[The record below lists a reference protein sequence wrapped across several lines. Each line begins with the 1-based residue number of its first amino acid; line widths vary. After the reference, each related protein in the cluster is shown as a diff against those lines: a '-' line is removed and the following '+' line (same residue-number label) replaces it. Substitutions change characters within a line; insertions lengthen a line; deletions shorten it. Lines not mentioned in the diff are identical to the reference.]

1 LLKLITSQ
9 TLRHIFHH
17 GTYRDPGLHKRF
29 DVYPD
34 SSIWTASTETPP
46 EQAPVRRLSA
56 RSHGITIQRLA
67 DRRVSTINDHLSH
80 ARLTGE
86 AASLAANDWT
96 MDEVSGPNMT
106 DQETIINLAT
116 MAANAY
122 VQEPYTGEWENIT
135 QGFRNESQSFGWQG
149 DGLRGHI
156 FADEGNKTIV
166 IGLKGTS
173 PAVFDGEGTTT
184 RDKLNDNLFGSCCC
198 AQGGQYFWRQVCD
211 CYSTTYT
218 CNQTCLVKSLKDRNR
233 YYNAAIE
240 LYSNVTELYPDS
252 NVWLTGHS
260 LGGVVSS
267 LLGMTFGLPTFTIEA
282 YGDALAAGRLGLPA
296 PPGSDP
302 NRPQD
307 RKFTGVH
314 HFGHTADPVF
324 MGTCGGATAPCTLGG
339 YAFESQCHSGVQCV
353 YDTVAD
359 FGWRVGLGNH
369 KIHVVIDQVI
379 KAYDQPPKCVPDD
392 ECYDCYNWKFFE
404 SNGSNSK
411 TSTSSSSSSTRTR
424 TTTCKTPGWWGCLD
438 ETTTTTSTTSSSLS
452 TSTTT
457 TCKTPGWFG
466 CNDPTTTTV
475 GTAVPAPSATP
486 TATSAHITSTTNSYS
501 CEHPGFFG
509 GCHDKTTSVTT
520 PTSTH
525 TAGTHH
531 CKTPGLFFG
540 CRDKHTSSTRGVQTT
555 TSIAL
560 PSKTLKPTP
569 CTHKAWFGLICR
581 DSSAIATTRPEA
593 GSAGTVPTADQW
605 HSEM

>member
-1 LLKLITSQ
+1 MFALINSQ

-17 GTYRDPGLHKRF
+17 GTYRDPGLHKRL

-34 SSIWTASTETPP
+34 SSIWTPSAETTP
-46 EQAPVRRLSA
+46 EQTPVRHLSA
-56 RSHGITIQRLA
+56 RSHGMTIQRLA
-67 DRRVSTINDHLSH
+67 DRRVSTVNDHLSH
-80 ARLTGE
+80 ARLTGQVV
-86 AASLAANDWT
+86 SLAANDWT
-96 MDEVSGPNMT
+96 MDEVNGPNMT
-106 DQETIINLAT
+106 DQETVLNLAT
-116 MAANAY
+116 MAADAY
-122 VQEPYTGEWENIT
+122 VLEPYTGEWENLT
-135 QGFRNESQSFGWQG
+135 QGFNDSQGFGWQG

-156 FADEGNKTIV
+156 FADEGNQTIV
-166 IGLKGTS
+166 ISLKGTS
-173 PAVFDGEGTTT
+173 LAVFEGDGTST

-218 CNQTCLVKSLKDRNR
+218 CNRTCLVKSLKDRNR
-233 YYNAAIE
+233 YYSAAIE

-252 NVWLTGHS
+252 NIWLTGHS

-267 LLGMTFGLPTFTIEA
+267 LLGMTFGLPTFTFEA

-302 NRPQD
+302 SRPQD

-324 MGTCGGATAPCTLGG
+324 MGTCNGATASCTLGG

-353 YDTVAD
+353 YDTVGD
-359 FGWRVGLGNH
+359 LGWRVGLGNH
-369 KIHVVIDQVI
+369 RIRIVIDQVI
-379 KAYDQPPKCVPDD
+379 KAYNQPPKCVPDD
-392 ECYDCYNWKFFE
+392 ECFDCFNWNFFD

-411 TSTSSSSSSTRTR
+411 TSTTSSSSSTRTR

-438 ETTTTTSTTSSSLS
+438 ETTTTTSTTSSSS
-452 TSTTT
+452 TKSTTT

-466 CNDPTTTTV
+466 CNDPTTTTA

-486 TATSAHITSTTNSYS
+486 PPTSAHVTSTTSSSS
-501 CEHPGFFG
+501 CQHPGFFG
-509 GCHDKTTSVTT
+509 GCNDKTS
-520 PTSTH
+520 PSTSTNATH
-525 TAGTHH
+525 SAGPHH

-540 CRDKHTSSTRGVQTT
+540 CRDKPTPSPTSARGT
-555 TSIAL
+555 TSAPQPTQTPK
-560 PSKTLKPTP
+560 PSHCK
-569 CTHKAWFGLICR
+569 HKAWFGLICR
-581 DSSAIATTRPEA
+581 DPTHLTPTRTEA
-593 GSAGTVPTADQW
+593 VSAGTGLGEEEW

>member
-1 LLKLITSQ
+1 MSALANGQ

-34 SSIWTASTETPP
+34 SSIWTASTATPA
-46 EQAPVRRLSA
+46 EQAPIRHLSA
-56 RSHGITIQRLA
+56 RSHAMTIQRLA
-67 DRRVSTINDHLSH
+67 DRRVSTINDHLWH

-86 AASLAANDWT
+86 AVSLAASDWT
-96 MDEVSGPNMT
+96 MDEVYGPNMT
-106 DQETIINLAT
+106 DQDTVINLAT

-122 VQEPYTGEWENIT
+122 VEEPYAGDWENIT
-135 QGFRNESQSFGWQG
+135 QGFNDSQNFGWQG

-156 FADEGNKTIV
+156 FADEGNQTIV
-166 IGLKGTS
+166 ISLKGTS

-211 CYSTTYT
+211 CYATTYT
-218 CNQTCLVKSLKDRNR
+218 CNQTCLVKSLRDRNR
-233 YYNAAIE
+233 YYNAALE

-282 YGDALAAGRLGLPA
+282 YGDALAASRLGLPA

-302 NRPQD
+302 KRPQA
-307 RKFTGVH
+307 RRFTGVH

-339 YAFESQCHSGVQCV
+339 YAFESQCHSGLQCV
-353 YDTVAD
+353 YDTVGD

-379 KAYDQPPKCVPDD
+379 KAYHQPPKCVPDD
-392 ECYDCYNWKFFE
+392 ECLDCYNWKFFE
-404 SNGSNSK
+404 SNGSDSK
-411 TSTSSSSSSTRTR
+411 PSTTSSSSSTTTR

-466 CNDPTTTTV
+466 CNDPTTTST

-486 TATSAHITSTTNSYS
+486 PTTSAHVTATTSSSS
-501 CEHPGFFG
+501 CQHPGFFG
-509 GCHDKTTSVTT
+509 GCNDKTSSFTSAS
-520 PTSTH
+520 STH
-525 TAGTHH
+525 STGPHH

-540 CRDKHTSSTRGVQTT
+540 CRDKQTPSSTTAQTT
-555 TSIAL
+555 TSA
-560 PSKTLKPTP
+560 PRSSKTHKPSH
-569 CTHKAWFGLICR
+569 CTHRAWFGLICR
-581 DSSAIATTRPEA
+581 DETRPTPTRTDA
-593 GSAGTVPTADQW
+593 ALAGTGRIEGW